1 MLHTRFHL
9 KYKLQDLYNAIAAL
23 TEQTA
28 VSCTMHPSHTVELS
42 NLGILLFERF
52 WQSMAMG
59 DCDKAI
65 KICEKAVTDIH
76 LQSFDQTSVL
86 HNMSSVL
93 HARFTK
99 LKIQVSEKVKA
110 LPCSNITS

>member
-1 MLHTRFHL
+1 
-9 KYKLQDLYNAIAAL
+9 
-23 TEQTA
+23 
-28 VSCTMHPSHTVELS
+28 
-42 NLGILLFERF
+42 
-52 WQSMAMG
+52 MAMG

-93 HARFTK
+93 HARFKK

-110 LPCSNITS
+110 LPCSNITSWTIILHKVGNQDTVNLSWGES